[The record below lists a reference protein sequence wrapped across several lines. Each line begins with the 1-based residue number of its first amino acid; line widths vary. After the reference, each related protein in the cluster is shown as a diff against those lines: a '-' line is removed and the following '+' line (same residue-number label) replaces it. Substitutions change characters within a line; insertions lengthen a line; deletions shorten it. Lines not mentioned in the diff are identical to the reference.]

1 MGRFPITTKVRYRP
15 AGVHALDG
23 SQLVIVIGM
32 QNVFV
37 NLFVPAKLNME
48 SERNRLPEILKF
60 FGFILG
66 KE

>member
-1 MGRFPITTKVRYRP
+1 MHWIARNSNLYERENLRKC
-15 AGVHALDG
+15 
-23 SQLVIVIGM
+23 VIGM